1 MATKEGSCKKIT
13 MAKADTKTTSNSLT
27 QTLASRSNM
36 IFAAGLVGILATLL
50 IPLPTFLLDIGLAC
64 SISLSIAVLVIVL
77 ATNEPIELSTFPS
90 LLLVTTLFRLSLNVA
105 STRLI
110 LLNGDAGTIIDTFG
124 NFVVGGNII
133 VGLVMFIII
142 VVIQFIVITKGATR
156 ISEVGAR
163 FVLDAM
169 PGKQMAIDADLNAGY
184 ITDTE
189 AKERRKKIIKE
200 SEFYGAM
207 DGASKFIQG
216 DVKAGLIITSVNL
229 VGGIILG
236 YMRGMPIQ
244 AAMKQYSILSIGDGL
259 VSQIP
264 SIIIAVSS
272 GFLVSK
278 IRSSNTVSYDLTK
291 QLLKHTQPL
300 GIASVVIGAF
310 ALVPGF
316 PKIPFLML
324 AATCAYIAFSA
335 RKPKKETQKETEKP
349 TVGDIQDDTPPEEFL
364 TVDVLSILVGVRLI
378 GLVDPRKKSSVFDRI
393 GALRRKFAQ
402 QMGII
407 IPLVRLRDNIN
418 LEPNAYEIRLY
429 DHVIASGQI
438 EPDCFLAMDS
448 GTVTK
453 TVAGTPTKE
462 PVYGLPALWVTAANK
477 EESEIN
483 GYTVIDPESVLIT
496 HLSETLSRHAYEMLS
511 REDVQQLVDRLR
523 QNQPSLVGEV
533 VGEQVSIG
541 LLQRILQNLLQE
553 GISIR
558 DLPLILEAVGENAS
572 RSRNPV
578 LLTEVARKAL
588 KRAITEQF
596 KSTTGQITAI
606 AIDPNVE
613 HYLISHIE
621 QGTDSISLAIMPEMA
636 MELNRNI
643 AEAWKS
649 AMDKAYENVV
659 LLCDARIRAALYG
672 IIERSMT
679 RLPVVAYDEIA
690 PSTDI
695 EAVETVTLTET
706 AQLLSEQ
713 PQAVGV

>member
-1 MATKEGSCKKIT
+1 
-13 MAKADTKTTSNSLT
+13 MAKTDTKTFANPLT
-27 QTLASRSNM
+27 QALASRSN
-36 IFAAGLVGILATLL
+36 ITFAAGLVAILATLL

-64 SISLSIAVLVIVL
+64 SVSLSIAVLVIVL

-110 LLNGDAGTIIDTFG
+110 LLQGDAGTIIDTFG
-124 NFVVGGNII
+124 NFVVGGNIV

-142 VVIQFIVITKGATR
+142 VVIQFVVITKGASR
-156 ISEVGAR
+156 ISEVSAR

-184 ITDTE
+184 ITDKE
-189 AKERRKKIIKE
+189 AKERREKIVKE

-229 VGGIILG
+229 LGGIILG

-244 AAMKQYSILSIGDGL
+244 TAITKYSILSIGDGL

-278 IRSSNTVSYDLTK
+278 IRSKNTISFDLTN
-291 QLLKHTQPL
+291 QLLRHAQPL
-300 GIASVVIGAF
+300 AIASVVIGAF

-316 PKIPFLML
+316 PKIPFLIL
-324 AATCAYIAFSA
+324 AAACGYVAFSG
-335 RKPKKETQKETEKP
+335 KNPKKETIKEETEKSNEAN
-349 TVGDIQDDTPPEEFL
+349 IQDDASPEELL

-402 QMGII
+402 KMGLI

-418 LEPNAYEIRLY
+418 LEPNAYEIKLF
-429 DHVIASGQI
+429 DHVIASGHI

-453 TVAGTPTKE
+453 TVAGSPTKE
-462 PVYGLPALWVTAANK
+462 PVYGLPALWVTAAHK
-477 EESEIN
+477 EEAEIN

-511 REDVQQLVDRLR
+511 REDVQQLTDRLR
-523 QNQPSLVGEV
+523 QNHPSLVGEV

-541 LLQRILQNLLQE
+541 LLQRILQNLLRE

-558 DLPLILEAVGENAS
+558 DLQLILEAVGENTS
-572 RSRNPV
+572 RTRNPI
-578 LLTEVARKAL
+578 LLTEVARKSL

-596 KSTTGQITAI
+596 KSSAGQITAI

-649 AMDKAYENVV
+649 AMEKAYENVI
-659 LLCDARIRAALYG
+659 LLCDARIRAALYN

-690 PSTDI
+690 PSTEI
-695 EAVETVTLTET
+695 EAIETVTLTET
-706 AQLLSEQ
+706 AQLLSERQ
-713 PQAVGV
+713 MAGV